1 MKYEKAYPIARDMA
15 NQLAPYCER
24 IEIAGGI
31 RRRKEE
37 PHDIE
42 LVAIAKVEP
51 IFDLFGHEIGERNLL
66 DEALDKL
73 VESWQLKAGPK
84 QGSRFKQFVVTP
96 AGVMLDLFVVKPP
109 AQWGVIFA
117 IRTGPAHYSHWLV
130 TQRSKGGPLPE
141 DAYVRDG
148 AVWCGGDI
156 NVPLPMDSE
165 ESFFA
170 FLDIPMPAP
179 QDRIPA
185 WGNKQ

>member
-1 MKYEKAYPIARDMA
+1 MKYEKAYPIARDLA

-31 RRRKEE
+31 RRKKAE

-42 LVAIAKVEP
+42 LVAIAKTEP
-51 IFDLFGHEIGERNLL
+51 ICDMFGHEIGERDLL
-66 DEALDKL
+66 EECLADL
-73 VESWQLKAGPK
+73 VASERLRIGPK
-84 QGSRFKQFVVTP
+84 QGPRFKQFQVLQS
-96 AGVMLDLFVVKPP
+96 GIMLDLFVVRYP
-109 AQWGVIFA
+109 AQWGVLFA

-130 TQRSKGGPLPE
+130 TQRAKGGPLPD
-141 DAYVRDG
+141 DAYVRNA

-156 NVPLPMDSE
+156 SVPLPMDTE

-185 WGNKQ
+185 WGSKQ